1 MRYARKRFP
10 GAKYHVTN
18 RGNGREQIFYHD
30 KDRERFLDQVR
41 TGLEKDGVVL
51 YAYCLLSNHYHLLIE
66 TPGGNIDRFMGRLG
80 TAYAMY
86 FRYRHYRSGHCFQG
100 RYKAPLV
107 AGDDYIVRR
116 SRYIHLNPIC
126 VTGKK
131 KWSVRRKWEYLKE
144 YRWSSLGGYLYGR
157 AEEEFVNY
165 RWLELFDEGDRSRA
179 RRAYSRFLQKQI
191 SRKDEGLTES
201 FEDGPYA
208 IGSEEFR
215 REVDEWVAGVAERQ
229 EWSRDLIQPE
239 EKAVAKKVI
248 EKETAREYDIVGNDI
263 RKAGSRLGD
272 ARGMYVELMCTIG
285 HKTQRQ
291 TAKGLGVT
299 EHAVGKCRQR
309 FRERLK
315 SDDALASRLEALS
328 KKCEQHA

>member
-1 MRYARKRFP
+1 
-10 GAKYHVTN
+10 
-18 RGNGREQIFYHD
+18 
-30 KDRERFLDQVR
+30 
-41 TGLEKDGVVL
+41 
-51 YAYCLLSNHYHLLIE
+51 
-66 TPGGNIDRFMGRLG
+66 
-80 TAYAMY
+80 MY
-86 FRYRHYRSGHCFQG
+86 FRYRHYRSGRCFQG

-107 AGDDYIVRR
+107 AGDDYIVRL
-116 SRYIHLNPIC
+116 SRYIHLNPVC

-131 KWSVRRKWEYLKE
+131 KWNVKRRWEYLKE

-191 SRKDEGLTES
+191 GRKDDCLAES

-215 REVDEWVAGVAERQ
+215 REVDEWVAGVAEGQ
-229 EWSRDLIQPE
+229 EWSGDVIHPE
-239 EKAVAKKVI
+239 EKAISRKVI
-248 EKETAREYDIVGNDI
+248 ERETALEYGVAGRDM

-285 HKTQRQ
+285 NKTQRQ
-291 TAKGLGVT
+291 TAKALGVT
-299 EHAVGKCRQR
+299 EHAVSKCRQR
-309 FRERLK
+309 FRERLQ
-315 SDDALASRLEALS
+315 SSEAVSLRLKTLS
-328 KKCEQHA
+328 ERCSQHV